1 MRTSLAAKASL
12 VPVPLVRY
20 RFGRAANIDLHFHE
34 IDGRSFFFYPSG
46 LEYRDGQRVFA
57 EFGVH
62 GGSDSCM
69 LRGRVYGQQSPR
81 IRGSWFEFPVR
92 GFPRV
97 LRQLE
102 GTRRGRERMVVDV
115 TASIRRAIGSK
126 ALARISDISATGL
139 RLSGLPFLLNEGEDL
154 AIEMVGGP
162 RGQSDIGRGRVIW
175 VRMQEAGVEFD
186 SPPRPSFA
194 SILQQAEAARSSA
207 AELAHSDTCSCRH
220 GERPSEPPLPSIAL
234 RRPK

>member
-1 MRTSLAAKASL
+1 MRTSNAKAAL

-20 RFGRAANIDLHFHE
+20 RFGRTANFDLHFHE
-34 IDGRSFFFYPSG
+34 IDGHSFFFYPSG
-46 LEYRDGQRVFA
+46 LQYRDGQWVFA
-57 EFGVH
+57 EFGVR
-62 GGSDSCM
+62 GASVSCM

-81 IRGSWFEFPVR
+81 FSGSWFEFPVR
-92 GFPRV
+92 GFARV

-102 GTRRGRERMVVDV
+102 GTRRGRERLAVDV
-115 TASIRRAIGSK
+115 TASIRRGTGAK
-126 ALARISDISATGL
+126 ALSRISDISGTGL
-139 RLSGLPFLLNEGEDL
+139 RLSGLPFLLGEGEEL
-154 AIEMVGGP
+154 SIEMVGGP
-162 RGQSDIGRGRVIW
+162 RGQSDIGKGRVIW

-186 SPPRPSFA
+186 GAPRPSFV

-207 AELAHSDTCSCRH
+207 AELAHNDSCSCRR

>member
-1 MRTSLAAKASL
+1 MRTSSAKTPL

-20 RFGRAANIDLHFHE
+20 RFGRAANVDLHFHE
-34 IDGRSFFFYPSG
+34 IDGQSYFFYPAS
-46 LEYRDGQRVFA
+46 LQYRDGQWVFA

-62 GGSDSCM
+62 GAAVSCM

-81 IRGSWFEFPVR
+81 FNGSWFEFPVR

-102 GTRRGRERMVVDV
+102 GTRRSRERLAVDV
-115 TASIRRAIGSK
+115 TASIRRESGSK
-126 ALARISDISATGL
+126 ALSRISDISATGL
-139 RLSGLPFLLNEGEDL
+139 RLSGLPFLLDTGEEL
-154 AIEMVGGP
+154 TVEVVGGP
-162 RGQSDIGRGRVIW
+162 RGQCDLGKGRVVW
-175 VRMQEAGVEFD
+175 VREKEAGVQFAA
-186 SPPRPSFA
+186 PTRPSFV
-194 SILQQAEAARSSA
+194 SILEQAEAARSSA
-207 AELAHSDTCSCRH
+207 AELAHHDSCSCKH

>member
-1 MRTSLAAKASL
+1 M

-20 RFGRAANIDLHFHE
+20 RFGASANLDLHFHE

-46 LEYRDGQRVFA
+46 LQYRDGQWVFA

-62 GGSDSCM
+62 GATVSCM

-81 IRGSWFEFPVR
+81 FNGSWFEFPVR

-97 LRQLE
+97 LKQLE
-102 GTRRGRERMVVDV
+102 ATRRSRERLAVDV
-115 TASIRRAIGSK
+115 TASLRRQDGAK
-126 ALARISDISATGL
+126 ALSRISDISATGL
-139 RLSGLPFLLNEGEDL
+139 RLSGLPFLLSEGEEIS
-154 AIEMVGGP
+154 IEMVGGP
-162 RGQSDIGRGRVIW
+162 RGQSDLGKGRVIW
-175 VRMQEAGVEFD
+175 VRMQEAGVEF
-186 SPPRPSFA
+186 PKPTRPSFV
-194 SILQQAEAARSSA
+194 SILEQAELARRSS
-207 AELAHSDTCSCRH
+207 AELAHEDSCSCKR